1 MLNISSTI
9 LQPRHLLLAS
19 SHALDLDQT
28 VWLEGLFL
36 CTLLIVCFFYSVYC
50 SWWGW
55 EPGGILWPS
64 IPELSVTL
72 QWDIPRENKEDE
84 ITVYDIHF
92 RPNDGDGYSNETSV
106 SGACKII
113 TLTSAS
119 GIVPQTTYEFGVGAR
134 TRDAVGIG
142 KQLLVRHKLSY
153 YTLVCI

>member
-1 MLNISSTI
+1 M
-9 LQPRHLLLAS
+9 
-19 SHALDLDQT
+19 
-28 VWLEGLFL
+28 
-36 CTLLIVCFFYSVYC
+36 
-50 SWWGW
+50 
-55 EPGGILWPS
+55 
-64 IPELSVTL
+64 SVTL

-134 TRDAVGIG
+134 TRDAVGKWKTVIG
-142 KQLLVRHKLSY
+142 KAQTVILYFGMYLMY
-153 YTLVCI
+153 FTAG